1 MTLEINISV
10 CTNMYMLAYTIF
22 FLSNKHKIEWV
33 YKGMLQL
40 LHKTIDASKHS
51 LKHLPQLKY
60 TTQFHKNLVP
70 INLTHSLLNLPNQE
84 NLSCTPLQKNQLPL
98 LFNNSCCDSK
108 STIAFTNII
117 VLTLYIDNNNPCYIL
132 FSSYLNY
139 FTIPME

>member
-1 MTLEINISV
+1 MTLEINIFV
-10 CTNMYMLAYTIF
+10 RTNMYMRAYTIF

-70 INLTHSLLNLPNQE
+70 INLTHSLLNLQIKKIYHVRHCRRT
-84 NLSCTPLQKNQLPL
+84 SCHYY
-98 LFNNSCCDSK
+98 
-108 STIAFTNII
+108 STIAVVIQNQPLLSPILLFW
-117 VLTLYIDNNNPCYIL
+117 LYT
-132 FSSYLNY
+132 ST
-139 FTIPME
+139 TITHVTFFLAPT